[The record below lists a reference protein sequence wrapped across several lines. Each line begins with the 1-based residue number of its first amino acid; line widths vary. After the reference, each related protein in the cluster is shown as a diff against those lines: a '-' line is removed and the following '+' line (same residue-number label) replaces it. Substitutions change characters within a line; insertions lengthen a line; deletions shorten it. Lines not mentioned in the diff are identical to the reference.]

1 MRVSGRTALVLS
13 AAVCGA
19 LIVAGCGGEEE
30 KFSDKK
36 IVETLGLEQTDGAYA
51 IGGDPFCEVDRKLLN
66 DADEVDSAGEA
77 DELGLVIASGEGNVG
92 VQGVPPFA
100 PDCKQQAKKQLNK
113 LDPQPRDD

>member
-1 MRVSGRTALVLS
+1 MGATGRTVLAVTAIACVGLV
-13 AAVCGA
+13 G
-19 LIVAGCGGEEE
+19 AGCGTEDE

-36 IVETLGLEQTDGAYA
+36 IVETLNLEQTDGAYA

-113 LDPQPRDD
+113 LDPKPKDG